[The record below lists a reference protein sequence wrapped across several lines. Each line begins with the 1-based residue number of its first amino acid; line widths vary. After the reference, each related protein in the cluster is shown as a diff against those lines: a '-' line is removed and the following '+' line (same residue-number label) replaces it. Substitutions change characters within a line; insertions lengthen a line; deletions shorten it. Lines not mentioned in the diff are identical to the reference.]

1 MTKQRQLKTRIR
13 ERMAK
18 TGESY
23 LTARRHVLNGIFST
37 AAPSAEYQHFG
48 GVHPETAA
56 LANCFANRGV
66 FNPLTSEPVGEAA
79 ILGIGGG
86 LGAGY
91 ILWEFDEG
99 DRRVVTTGFRNQWQ
113 YPQRWMAK
121 VCARLGIPAEV
132 VETSGPSKAVAQLD
146 DALGDGTPVVAA
158 ISAADIGYW
167 HMPADMSGWMGYPV
181 VVYGRSDAGDYLV
194 DDRGRA
200 GLTVT
205 PETLAAARGR
215 ISSYKN
221 RLLVTDPAATEV
233 DADTFRAAT
242 LAGIDDHIE
251 HLSSKSSSF
260 SIPAFAKWSKMM
272 TAEKAKGW
280 PTVFSDDGGLL
291 GALVSTV
298 EAIDDVG
305 ILGGDLRGLFA
316 DFCGEAG
323 EWLDL
328 DLSEAAEAYRV
339 AAARWA
345 DVAAVPM
352 EIASVAA
359 VVEAD
364 RDRRAAVTAGDA
376 GAAEAKEAAD
386 RSTDL
391 LAADSTGLS
400 QSGRTELFTLIGD
413 RLADAVESEQA
424 ALAALIAGRSSAR

>member
-1 MTKQRQLKTRIR
+1 MTKQRQLKSRIR
-13 ERMAK
+13 ERMTK

-23 LTARRHVLNGIFST
+23 LTARRHVLNS
-37 AAPSAEYQHFG
+37 APSTDYDHFG

-66 FNPLTSEPVGEAA
+66 LNPLTGEPIGEAA

-86 LGAGY
+86 LGGGY

-121 VCARLGIPAEV
+121 VCDRLGIPAEV
-132 VETSGPSKAVAQLD
+132 VETPGPTKAAAQLD

-167 HMPADMSGWMGYPV
+167 HMPTDMSGWMGYPV
-181 VVYGRSDAGDYLV
+181 VVYGRSDGGDYLV

-205 PETLAAARGR
+205 AETLAAARGR

-221 RLLVTDPAATEV
+221 RLLVADPAATEV
-233 DADTFRAAT
+233 DADTFRAAV
-242 LAGIDDHIE
+242 LDGIDDHIE

-260 SIPAFAKWSKMM
+260 SIPAFAKWSKMV
-272 TAEKAKGW
+272 TADKPKGW
-280 PTVFSDDGGLL
+280 PTVFADDRGLL

-298 EAIDDVG
+298 EAIDEVG
-305 ILGGDLRGLFA
+305 ILGGNLRGLFA
-316 DFCGEAG
+316 DFCVEVG

-328 DLSEAAEAYRV
+328 DLSEAAEAYQV
-339 AAARWA
+339 AAMKWA

-352 EIASVAA
+352 QIDSVAA

-364 RDRRAAVTAGDA
+364 RNRRAAVAAGDT
-376 GAAEAKEAAD
+376 GAAKAKEAAD
-386 RSTDL
+386 LSTEL

-400 QSGRTELFTLIGD
+400 ESDRIELFTRIGD
-413 RLADAVESEQA
+413 RLADAVEGEKA
-424 ALAALIAGRSSAR
+424 ALAALIEGRSSVR